1 MALCPPH
8 SLHHND
14 AHTGFASRNTGGVAA
29 MIEDFWSTDP
39 EYLEWLDSQEEQD
52 DD

>member
-14 AHTGFASRNTGGVAA
+14 ADPCRNAGDTRRVAA